1 MTPTIPAREDPGVY
15 PVTPGLSLQWQQNG
29 KILVFTWTSV
39 SRETVDTFAQVYR
52 AILATWPVQ
61 EPFNQ
66 LNDLR
71 FEGFSFTPYLRST
84 VQQVIKESMKRGIR
98 GRVANLVRPGIIMRI
113 VRFFLLATTFTPGV
127 RAEIFT
133 DRDRAMIWLSQS

>member
-1 MTPTIPAREDPGVY
+1 MTPTIPAREDPGIC
-15 PVTPGLSLQWQQNG
+15 PITPGLSLQWQQNG
-29 KILVFTWTSV
+29 KILVFTWTDV

-52 AILATWPVQ
+52 AIIATWPIQ
-61 EPFNQ
+61 ESFDQ

-84 VQQVIKESMKRGIR
+84 VQQVIRESIRLGIKA
-98 GRVANLVRPGIIMRI
+98 RVANLVRPGIIMSI
-113 VRFFLLATTFTPGV
+113 VRFFLLATSLSPGV

-133 DRDRAMIWLSQS
+133 DFDSAMAWLSQS